1 MELTL
6 RPAREEDVP
15 FLTAACSQA
24 IAAGNGTRGT
34 ERVTEENRR
43 TFLAAHSGPRHPLF
57 LALRT
62 GKRRADHLILG
73 KFLNGTER
81 PEDVLSSGRS
91 GFFLSGSGRRDRQGP
106 ASASRD
112 RGRGDG
118 AAGAP
123 PSGPPR
129 R

>member
-34 ERVTEENRR
+34 ERVTNRR

-57 LALRT
+57 RALRP
-62 GKRRADHLILG
+62 GKRGADHLSHG
-73 KFLNGTER
+73 KFLNVTAR
-81 PEDVLSSGRS
+81 PEYNRSSGRS

>member
-1 MELTL
+1 MNGFWYDKANRSFPPGRPFPPSAFFSEGSAPRELTL

-62 GKRRADHLILG
+62 GKRRADHLTLEN
-73 KFLNGTER
+73 F
-81 PEDVLSSGRS
+81 
-91 GFFLSGSGRRDRQGP
+91 
-106 ASASRD
+106 
-112 RGRGDG
+112 
-118 AAGAP
+118 
-123 PSGPPR
+123 
-129 R
+129 

>member
-1 MELTL
+1 MTKQTGTPCRSPLPPSAFFSEGSAPRELTL

-62 GKRRADHLILG
+62 GKRRADHLTLEN
-73 KFLNGTER
+73 F
-81 PEDVLSSGRS
+81 
-91 GFFLSGSGRRDRQGP
+91 
-106 ASASRD
+106 
-112 RGRGDG
+112 
-118 AAGAP
+118 
-123 PSGPPR
+123 
-129 R
+129 